1 MCLLDGLLLL
11 PVALWQTGGQYA
23 PTGQDLIALLLIGVF
38 TTALAFTMWVEGVAR
53 VRVQHSAILGLLSAV
68 ASAGVRVP
76 APRSGALGLD
86 GRRRRAHPRGRR
98 RRGAARRRRAGAGA
112 AALTGRRQP
121 VIARAQAGRDLTGYG
136 LVAACFVLVGLSGA
150 LVAWADAPASV
161 LLVLRLGIA
170 AFALGLVFARRRAFR
185 TFLRRDLWLRFLL
198 MGVLDGGSLLAYFYA
213 IRETGVAVATFL
225 LFVQPV
231 WVALLAPRLLR
242 APTERLVYL
251 ALGVALAG
259 LGVIMAPGFTGGGVT
274 FSAAGVAAGLAAGVL
289 YAFFQLLVKDLTRQ
303 LPSTTIV
310 TLECTLDMVV
320 ILPLALWQWT
330 SLGVVLTRARP
341 GSPPSSWGSCARP
354 SPTPSGWR
362 VSAGSR
368 CSTAPSSGSSRRWS
382 RRCSPGCC

>member
-1 MCLLDGLLLL
+1 MTDR
-11 PVALWQTGGQYA
+11 P
-23 PTGQDLIALLLIGVF
+23 
-38 TTALAFTMWVEGVAR
+38 
-53 VRVQHSAILGLLSAV
+53 
-68 ASAGVRVP
+68 
-76 APRSGALGLD
+76 
-86 GRRRRAHPRGRR
+86 
-98 RRGAARRRRAGAGA
+98 
-112 AALTGRRQP
+112 QP
-121 VIARAQAGRDLTGYG
+121 VIARPQAGRDLTGYG
-136 LVAACFVLVGLSGA
+136 LVAGCFVLVGLSGA

-161 LLVLRLGIA
+161 LLVLRLAIA
-170 AFALGLVFARRRAFR
+170 AAALGLVFARRRAFR

-242 APTERLVYL
+242 APTEKLVYL

-274 FSAAGVAAGLAAGVL
+274 LSAAGVAAGLAAGVL

-310 TLECTLDMVV
+310 TLECTLDAVV

-330 SLGVVLTRARP
+330 SLGVVLTGRDWVAAVVLGLVCTAVAYSIWVEGVGRIP
-341 GSPPSSWGSCARP
+341 VQHSAILGFLTPVVAPLFAWLLLREAVTPATVVGGALILVAGALVVWWGGPEVEPEPPL
-354 SPTPSGWR
+354 
-362 VSAGSR
+362 
-368 CSTAPSSGSSRRWS
+368 
-382 RRCSPGCC
+382 

>member
-1 MCLLDGLLLL
+1 MTDR
-11 PVALWQTGGQYA
+11 P
-23 PTGQDLIALLLIGVF
+23 
-38 TTALAFTMWVEGVAR
+38 
-53 VRVQHSAILGLLSAV
+53 
-68 ASAGVRVP
+68 
-76 APRSGALGLD
+76 
-86 GRRRRAHPRGRR
+86 
-98 RRGAARRRRAGAGA
+98 
-112 AALTGRRQP
+112 QP
-121 VIARAQAGRDLTGYG
+121 VIARRQAGRDLTGYG
-136 LVAACFVLVGLSGA
+136 LVAGCFVLVGLSGA

-170 AFALGLVFARRRAFR
+170 AAALGLVFARRRAFR
-185 TFLRRDLWLRFLL
+185 TFLRRELWLRFLL

-274 FSAAGVAAGLAAGVL
+274 LSAAGVAAGLAAGVL

-310 TLECTLDMVV
+310 TLECTLDAVV

-330 SLGVVLTRARP
+330 TLGVVLTGRDWVAAVVLGLVCTAVAYSIWVEGVGRIP
-341 GSPPSSWGSCARP
+341 VQHSAILGFLTPVVAPLFAWLLLREAVTPATVVGGVLILIAGALVVWWGGPEVEPEPPL
-354 SPTPSGWR
+354 
-362 VSAGSR
+362 
-368 CSTAPSSGSSRRWS
+368 
-382 RRCSPGCC
+382 

>member
-1 MCLLDGLLLL
+1 M
-11 PVALWQTGGQYA
+11 T
-23 PTGQDLIALLLIGVF
+23 
-38 TTALAFTMWVEGVAR
+38 
-53 VRVQHSAILGLLSAV
+53 VRPQPMI
-68 ASAGVRVP
+68 VRP
-76 APRSGALGLD
+76 
-86 GRRRRAHPRGRR
+86 
-98 RRGAARRRRAGAGA
+98 
-112 AALTGRRQP
+112 
-121 VIARAQAGRDLTGYG
+121 QAGRDLTGYG
-136 LVAACFVLVGLSGA
+136 LVAGCFVLVGLSGA

-170 AFALGLVFARRRAFR
+170 AAALGLVFARRRAFH

-231 WVALLAPRLLR
+231 WVALLAPRLLK

-259 LGVIMAPGFTGGGVT
+259 LGVIMASGFTGGGVT
-274 FSAAGVAAGLAAGVL
+274 LSVAGVAAGLAAGVL

-330 SLGVVLTRARP
+330 SLGVVLTGRDWVAAVVLGLVCTAVAYSIWVEGVGRIP
-341 GSPPSSWGSCARP
+341 VQHSAILGFLTPVVAPLFAWLLLREAVTPATVVGGTLILVAGALVVWWGGPEVEPEPPL
-354 SPTPSGWR
+354 
-362 VSAGSR
+362 
-368 CSTAPSSGSSRRWS
+368 
-382 RRCSPGCC
+382 